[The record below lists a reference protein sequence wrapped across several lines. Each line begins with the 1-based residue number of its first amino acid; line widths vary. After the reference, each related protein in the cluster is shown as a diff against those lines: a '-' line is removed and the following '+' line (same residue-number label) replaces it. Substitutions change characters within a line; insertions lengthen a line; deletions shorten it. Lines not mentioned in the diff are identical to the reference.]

1 VKPETASE
9 KPAPE
14 IKAEADTS
22 ISVGKTDGENAF
34 PASKVVSLLL
44 YFNKK
49 YSCYKSRPQK
59 SSSYKHSN
67 LSLYNIIPNVKM
79 ER

>member
-1 VKPETASE
+1 MPETVSE

-22 ISVGKTDGENAF
+22 ISVGTTDGENAV

-44 YFNKK
+44 CFNKK
-49 YSCYKSRPQK
+49 YNCYKSRVQVVHTSIATSPF
-59 SSSYKHSN
+59 
-67 LSLYNIIPNVKM
+67 IT
-79 ER
+79 